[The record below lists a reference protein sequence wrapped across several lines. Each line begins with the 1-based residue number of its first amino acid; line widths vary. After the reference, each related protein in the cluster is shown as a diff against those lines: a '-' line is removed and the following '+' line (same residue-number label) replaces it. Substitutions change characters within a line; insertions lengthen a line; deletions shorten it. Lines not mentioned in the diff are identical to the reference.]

1 MNRPSYPPFLLP
13 VRPKPKTLSGWSWLL
28 LGLAACGGGTESP
41 LSTSAEAEPPV
52 IHGTLLAGVELPA
65 EHRVEF
71 YEFSPGQI
79 GIRELGRQDDRSRA
93 LTVEQLQGMSLEEAY
108 RKLVPDAEDVPAE
121 LLAAEVRRQT
131 RRQNEQAH
139 ALTAPPEAVMPAG
152 PVQEERAV
160 MDAASDAA
168 WFRSTFCT
176 YANVDFVY
184 CATDIANAQSGWRR
198 TTYFESTSANMSYS
212 APATMWLNVWN
223 CDGGCSWKRI
233 GTYTLNPRYW
243 GSWGLEGTAWYHAGV
258 DSSVPQVEYAL
269 RYRDAFPQGFH
280 QTSEYPFDGAYD
292 YTERIQGIAHSP
304 NGYWYVTQEWAA
316 YKLPV
321 GSPLGAS
328 GQATAATGIPAPLGA
343 YHHMGDADF
352 YNGRLYVPMEGS
364 TPAIAV
370 FDSNLNYLTHT
381 FIPGAVDAPW
391 CAINPVDG
399 LLYVSSFSNVSQ
411 VRKFRMQW
419 INGFLYLSQEGAV
432 DLKDAHGNPIT
443 LDRIQ
448 GGAFSPKGHL
458 YLVMDVA
465 GHGVKG
471 FEVRSGRQ
479 YANIPVNFDPSWDTQ
494 EELEGIDIWDLD
506 NGAAPGVNGQIHVL
520 MLDNDLGDDELFFK
534 HYSVTNA
541 GEKGNL

>member
-1 MNRPSYPPFLLP
+1 MNRPSHPSTHLP
-13 VRPKPKTLSGWSWLL
+13 VHPRPEPLSRWGWLL
-28 LGLAACGGGTESP
+28 LGLAACGGGAEPTHP
-41 LSTSAEAEPPV
+41 AEAQLPV
-52 IHGTLLAGVELPA
+52 IQGTLLAAVDLPA
-65 EHRVEF
+65 ERRVEF

-79 GIRELGRQDDRSRA
+79 GIRELGRQEDSSRL
-93 LTVEQLQGMSLEEAY
+93 LTVEQLQSMALADAY
-108 RKLVPDAEDVPAE
+108 RKLMPEAQEVPAE
-121 LLAAEVRRQT
+121 LQAAEVRRQS
-131 RRQNEQAH
+131 RRLSAEAQGPS
-139 ALTAPPEAVMPAG
+139 APPETVKPAA
-152 PVQEERAV
+152 PVQEERAA

-176 YANVDFVY
+176 TANVDSAF
-184 CATDIANAQSGWRR
+184 CATDISSAQSGWRL
-198 TTYFESTSANMSYS
+198 TSYFESTSANMSYS
-212 APATMWLNVWN
+212 TTATMWLNVWN

-243 GSWGLEGTAWYHAGV
+243 GSWGLEGTAWYHSGV
-258 DSSVPQVEYAL
+258 DTTAPQAAFSL
-269 RYRDAFPQGFH
+269 RYREAFPQAFH
-280 QTSEYPFDGAYD
+280 QSSEYPFDGAYD
-292 YTERIQGIAHSP
+292 YTEDIQGVAHSHD
-304 NGYWYVTQEWAA
+304 GHWYITRQYAA

-321 GSPLGAS
+321 GRPLGAS
-328 GQATAATGIPAPLGA
+328 WQATAVTGIPAPLGA
-343 YHHMGDADF
+343 YNHMGDADF

-370 FDSNLNYLTHT
+370 FDSDLNYLTHT

-411 VRKFRMQW
+411 VRKFQMQW
-419 INGFLYLSQEGAV
+419 VNGYMSLTEAGVV
-432 DLKDAHGNPIT
+432 DLKDAYGNPIM

-479 YANIPVNFDPSWDTQ
+479 YANIPVQFDPSWSSA

-506 NGAAPGVNGQIHVL
+506 DGAAPGVNGQIHVL
-520 MLDNDLGDDELFFK
+520 MLDNDWASADDLFFK
-534 HYSVTNA
+534 HFSVTNA
-541 GEKGNL
+541 AEKANL